1 MNNIND
7 EDVTLPKT
15 EKEWQELNL
24 RLRDAG
30 MPQLIIKDGY
40 VYKDE
45 LHMILGIGLK
55 IES

>member
-1 MNNIND
+1 MINTD
-7 EDVTLPKT
+7 DVTLPKT

-24 RLRDAG
+24 RLREVG

-45 LHMILGIGLK
+45 LHMLLGIGLK
-55 IES
+55 IEG